1 MQGPDQSG
9 LGSTNGLRLVSVLL
23 GLSGSSET
31 ASNRYPPKG
40 FLVTFDTFG
49 QLSISFTRMANRR
62 GNESGDRATRFNAL
76 CSGLKALLKMSP
88 PHKPKR

>member
-1 MQGPDQSG
+1 
-9 LGSTNGLRLVSVLL
+9 VLL

-62 GNESGDRATRFNAL
+62 GNESDDPATRSDAL
-76 CSGLKALLKMSP
+76 CLGSKASLKKKP
-88 PHKPKR
+88 PHSRKR